1 MWFCSPLDFTL
12 CRWKIRPWCICV
24 CMCVCVCA
32 GGGGVVEYDG
42 CCYSLRFLPPSP
54 HRNFHNKETGAGVTA
69 ALNKAA
75 RHVGTAARRRHCSAS
90 ETGTSL
96 PLLICLSIAS
106 SSRLVFLSARAPRI
120 LNRFFLFYITK
131 KNALCFL
138 LPLTFSFCFFP
149 FFSFICIFCLVFF
162 FFFSFFHPPPP
173 LLLRLSLS
181 ACLLP
186 NEALRIKCLKDCR
199 HFRRFGRHA
208 TVHSSLRCSSD
219 DCQTCEEH
227 FEAGVCVGVEGR
239 EKKAKVLIL
248 HTTTTPLPP
257 SLLCKRNKS
266 LVNCASSP
274 ASRRDAR
281 AA

>member
-32 GGGGVVEYDG
+32 GGGVLWSMMVAVIASGSSLPPPPPQLPQQGNGSWCDCRSKQGGETRG
-42 CCYSLRFLPPSP
+42 NRSTPPPLLSLRNRNISPSTNLPVDRFLLPSC
-54 HRNFHNKETGAGVTA
+54 F
-69 ALNKAA
+69 
-75 RHVGTAARRRHCSAS
+75 
-90 ETGTSL
+90 
-96 PLLICLSIAS
+96 PLGS
-106 SSRLVFLSARAPRI
+106 RAPHSKP
-120 LNRFFLFYITK
+120 FFLFYITE

-149 FFSFICIFCLVFF
+149 FFGFICIFCLVF

-239 EKKAKVLIL
+239 EKKEKVLIL
-248 HTTTTPLPP
+248 HTTTTPPP
-257 SLLCKRNKS
+257 PTPLLCKRNKS